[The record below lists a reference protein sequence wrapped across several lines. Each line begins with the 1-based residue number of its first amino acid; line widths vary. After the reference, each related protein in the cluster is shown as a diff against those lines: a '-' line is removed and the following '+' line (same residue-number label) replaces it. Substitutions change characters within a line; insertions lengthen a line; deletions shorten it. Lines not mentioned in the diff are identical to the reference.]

1 MTDDPLRLITWPD
14 PITIESLGQA
24 IGDLHG
30 LRVVVE
36 PIPSRLRHAQVT
48 GLVVVVGEVAHVYYD
63 DDLPPL
69 NRLQAVMHEYAHI
82 LHHDV
87 VARAPAVC
95 ARTTFSDPKEARAEV
110 TGMELL
116 AEVRLRRK
124 RFDVLDFL
132 GGADRRS

>member
-1 MTDDPLRLITWPD
+1 MAAEPLSLITWPD
-14 PITIESLGQA
+14 PLTIESLGRA

-30 LRVVVE
+30 LRIVVE
-36 PIPSRLRHAQVT
+36 PIPPHLRHAQVT
-48 GLVVVVGEVAHVYYD
+48 GLVVVVGKVAHVYYD

-82 LHHDV
+82 LHRDV
-87 VARAPAVC
+87 VASAPAMC
-95 ARTTFSDPKEARAEV
+95 ARSTFSDPKEARAEA

-116 AEVRLRRK
+116 VEVRMRRK

-132 GGADRRS
+132 GGADRRR